1 MTFKGNC
8 PDTRNSRAVDI
19 YRQLQSYGIEPL
31 AVDPHVDAIAFQR
44 EFGISLQPLDS
55 IHDADALVFLVAH
68 REYTAWDMTALRAM
82 VHEEESGKPLLVDV
96 KRLFSRA
103 DAEKAGFAY
112 WGL

>member
-1 MTFKGNC
+1 MDGPPVYQLF
-8 PDTRNSRAVDI
+8 
-19 YRQLQSYGIEPL
+19 RQKHSWVAASGR
-31 AVDPHVDAIAFQR
+31 DK
-44 EFGISLQPLDS
+44 
-55 IHDADALVFLVAH
+55 VAH